1 MIAVFRFYFGIAI
14 MCLIFAIASLLLSNI
29 GGEIMA
35 TVFIALAGGLLAV
48 GLITSGPKSRW

>member
-1 MIAVFRFYFGIAI
+1 MFRFYFGIAI